1 MEWLENKL
9 DEQTVIDKY
18 SYNIFD
24 LIESAQF
31 KWIEDISKP
40 GVYYFINIEQNKTI
54 GSINF
59 RNGFIKSAGCSIFN
73 KKYNLK
79 KKGLFDPRIIIND
92 DNKNTPAATFYYYN
106 WKGDGELL
114 LADGEKYYWEP
125 YDNLNNEWMFYDKLE
140 NELIH
145 FKPITSFFKTGYY
158 INIKAENLSQDNIST
173 LISLGIF
180 NLITSAEEVSDDAP
194 MM

>member
-1 MEWLENKL
+1 MEWPENKL
-9 DEQTVIDKY
+9 NEQTVIEKY
-18 SYNIFD
+18 PNNIFD
-24 LIESAQF
+24 LIESAKY
-31 KWIEDISKP
+31 KWIEDISKS
-40 GVYYFINIEQNKTI
+40 GVYKLINIEENRTL
-54 GSINF
+54 GSISF
-59 RNGFIKSAGCSIFN
+59 RNGFLKSAGCSIFN

-79 KKGLFDPRIIIND
+79 KKGLFDPRISIYD
-92 DNKNTPAATFYYYN
+92 DNKIEPAATFYYYN

-114 LADGEKYYWEP
+114 LAGGEKYYWEP
-125 YDNLNNEWMFYDKLE
+125 YDSLNNEWMFYDKLE

-145 FKPITSFFKTGYY
+145 FKPISSFFKTGYY
-158 INIKAENLSQDNIST
+158 INIKDEKLSQENVSI